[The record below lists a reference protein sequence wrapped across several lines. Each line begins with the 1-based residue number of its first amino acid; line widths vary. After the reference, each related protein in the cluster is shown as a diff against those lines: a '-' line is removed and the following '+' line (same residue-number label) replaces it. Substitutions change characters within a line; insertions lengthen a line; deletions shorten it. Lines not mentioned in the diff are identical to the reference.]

1 MLATIGFLT
10 IAVLLILFAYT
21 FNDLVV
27 KDGEKELRPF
37 ALAYLL
43 VALAFLMWGIV
54 SMDSGTTLLS
64 RTVGIGDALL
74 LAASLCVASAYIT
87 RRKGMILGIAAVAA
101 AALLY
106 VRINRYYPHP
116 SLDNGVLFFNTQ
128 RPVAVILSAI
138 IVIAW
143 LPACMKVARI
153 ITAKAGLQRYYQLY
167 VSTYALAIISAALFI
182 EATRR
187 SVIIASFTLF
197 GVSVLLMLIS
207 NLLALNT
214 VRKVRH
220 AAK

>member
-10 IAVLLILFAYT
+10 TALLLILFAYT

-43 VALAFLMWGIV
+43 VALAFVMWGIV
-54 SMDSGTTLLS
+54 SLDSETTLLP
-64 RTVGIGDALL
+64 RTVGVGDALL
-74 LAASLCVASAYIT
+74 LTASLCAASAYIT
-87 RRKGMILGIAAVAA
+87 RRKGVILGFGAALG

-106 VRINRYYPHP
+106 VRINHYYPHP

-128 RPVAVILSAI
+128 RPIAVILSAI

-143 LPACMKVARI
+143 LPACMKAARI

-167 VSTYALAIISAALFI
+167 VCTYALAIISAALFI
-182 EATRR
+182 EARR
-187 SVIIASFTLF
+187 RNVVIASFTLF
-197 GVSVLLMLIS
+197 GASALLMLIS
-207 NLLALNT
+207 NLLALST
-214 VRKVRH
+214 VKKVRH